1 MIHLEIHDNAI
12 FPFASL
18 KGTRNNR
25 GRTIEHGMPKPAHVR
40 PRLCSSPISS
50 AFQ

>member
-1 MIHLEIHDNAI
+1 MICLESPENAI
-12 FPFASL
+12 FPFASS
-18 KGTRNNR
+18 KSTRNNR
-25 GRTIEHGMPKPAHVR
+25 GRTIEHGMPESAHVR